1 MLAIARRI
9 KIAFLLLLLTLVI
22 GTVGMHTLGHG
33 RWSWFEALFHVVI
46 TLSTVGYGEL
56 PGMDHMTA
64 ARAFTMLLIV
74 LGTGTV
80 VYFAS
85 VVTAL
90 VVEGDLRDLFERNR
104 MKKAIEKLQG
114 HVIVCGV
121 GRTGSQVVN
130 ELRLTRTPFVAV
142 DTNEEALRKLHDEH
156 HDVLYLVGDAAED
169 GTLSAAG
176 IDRAFGL
183 VAALSDDPENLYI
196 TLSARSLNPSLRIIT
211 KAVEA
216 AAEPKMRKAGADKV
230 VSTNRI
236 GGMRLVSEMIRP
248 NVTEFLDQMLRDPDH
263 VLRIE
268 EATVHGES
276 VLANR
281 TLATA
286 ALRKVCDVLVVAVRL
301 EDGTYCFNPG
311 GEQVLHPGCTLI
323 VLGARDEVTKLRA
336 AVLPSA

>member
-1 MLAIARRI
+1 
-9 KIAFLLLLLTLVI
+9 
-22 GTVGMHTLGHG
+22 
-33 RWSWFEALFHVVI
+33 
-46 TLSTVGYGEL
+46 
-56 PGMDHMTA
+56 
-64 ARAFTMLLIV
+64 
-74 LGTGTV
+74 
-80 VYFAS
+80 
-85 VVTAL
+85 
-90 VVEGDLRDLFERNR
+90 

-236 GGMRLVSEMIRP
+236 GGMRLVSE
-248 NVTEFLDQMLRDPDH
+248 FLDQMLRDPDH